1 MRTLRTALTQG
12 MFEELKAHPEIGRAE
27 AWRRSMLVLA
37 ANDNYPYRAHPAFWA
52 PVVVVGK
59 GARR

>member
-1 MRTLRTALTQG
+1 